1 MEWEEA
7 CVETLSVS
15 FSSNSCTHTH
25 THGGFAL
32 DVHLQV
38 LQALTTY
45 SHILKKG
52 YTLYTNYIFAEFDIK
67 NQLNHETFRI
77 GSRDYPGK
85 FLISGDIQQVG

>member
-1 MEWEEA
+1 MLKRCLLA
-7 CVETLSVS
+7 SQVTHV
-15 FSSNSCTHTH
+15 HTH

>member
-1 MEWEEA
+1 MLKRCLLA
-7 CVETLSVS
+7 SQV
-15 FSSNSCTHTH
+15 THVY

-77 GSRDYPGK
+77 G
-85 FLISGDIQQVG
+85 GDIQQVG